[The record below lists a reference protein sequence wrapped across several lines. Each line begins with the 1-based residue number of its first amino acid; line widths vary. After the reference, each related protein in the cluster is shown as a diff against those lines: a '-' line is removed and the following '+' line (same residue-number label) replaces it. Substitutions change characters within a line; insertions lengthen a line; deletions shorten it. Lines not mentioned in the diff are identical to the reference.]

1 MKRDILEAVKSI
13 EDDGK
18 GLRKATCIY
27 NVPVETLQRQV
38 VCITSLDAKPGWDTV
53 LTSEE
58 ERRLAQ
64 YIIDMY
70 NMGFGLSRQDVMRA
84 AYLIVE
90 NLVENILF

>member
-64 YIIDMY
+64 YIIDM
-70 NMGFGLSRQDVMRA
+70 GFGLSRQDVMRA

-90 NLVENILF
+90 NLAENILF